1 MVLTPEEQALKDELL
16 AMVQQKLP
24 VDDPLVLNWLE
35 RAANV
40 LGKDQ
45 LDLNELWGYDSV
57 SDMLVKK
64 KKH

>member
-1 MVLTPEEQALKDELL
+1 MALTPEMQALKDELL
-16 AMVQQKLP
+16 VMVQLKLP
-24 VDDPLVLNWLE
+24 VDDPLVLDWLE
-35 RAANV
+35 RAVNV

-45 LDLNELWGYDSV
+45 LDPNELWVYDSA

>member
-1 MVLTPEEQALKDELL
+1 VVLTPEEQALKDELL

-45 LDLNELWGYDSV
+45 LDLNELWGYDSA

>member
-1 MVLTPEEQALKDELL
+1 MALTPEEQALKDELL
-16 AMVQQKLP
+16 AMVQLKLP

-35 RAANV
+35 KAANV
-40 LGKDQ
+40 LEKDQ
-45 LDLNELWGYDSV
+45 LDPNELWAYDSA

>member
-1 MVLTPEEQALKDELL
+1 MALTPEMQALKDELL
-16 AMVQQKLP
+16 VMVQQKLP
-24 VDDPLVLNWLE
+24 VDDPLVLDWLE
-35 RAANV
+35 RAVNV

-45 LDLNELWGYDSV
+45 LDPNELWVYDSA